1 MAGMGRGRDATV
13 PSWMAP
19 GAPPAAALQDPNAVA
34 LPPDVEEAARAA
46 LLGEQ
51 DAAMRAA
58 LAPQQH
64 SGQKRAFDERDGPAQ
79 QPEDPAALK
88 VLLLSLPCAH
98 FSICVGPH
106 IMPCACMSYQ
116 QSQQPSRRSGC

>member
-1 MAGMGRGRDATV
+1 MAGMGRGGDATV
-13 PSWMAP
+13 PAWLAP
-19 GAPPAAALQDPNAVA
+19 GAPPAATLQHPDGAA

-64 SGQKRAFDERDGPAQ
+64 SGQKRAFDDRDGPAQ
-79 QPEDPAALK
+79 HPEDPAALK
-88 VLLLSLPCAH
+88 VLLCILPLALS
-98 FSICVGPH
+98 SCVGLH
-106 IMPCACMSYQ
+106 IRICERISYQ
-116 QSQQPSRRSGC
+116 KYQPSSRRSGS